1 FLTSSASQPEDT
13 TRALA
18 KSYGL
23 EFTQT
28 DEGDQVHGI
37 VTNIIDRNGRLRGRF
52 HGLNFEPVNF
62 VTFVNA
68 LVNDVHKPG
77 AEQEQPPNFWSW
89 LASLVGLQGDQQ

>member
-1 FLTSSASQPEDT
+1 MLCGWRSELYNLAACSRFIESK
-13 TRALA
+13 RAA
-18 KSYGL
+18 
-23 EFTQT
+23 E
-28 DEGDQVHGI
+28 EVAA
-37 VTNIIDRNGRLRGRF
+37 LRQRDNRCCSIQDARF